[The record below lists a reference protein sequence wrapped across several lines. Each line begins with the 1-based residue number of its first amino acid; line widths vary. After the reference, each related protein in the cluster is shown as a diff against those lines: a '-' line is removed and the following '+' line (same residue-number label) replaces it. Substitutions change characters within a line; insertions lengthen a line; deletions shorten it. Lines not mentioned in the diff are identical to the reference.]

1 MTTPSV
7 LGGGRRCSSP
17 GIPQVAIVGRLPI
30 ESSGDDEMLA
40 TAHDD
45 HWTAEKLLAE
55 VGLKAEVVTRA
66 RSLALIRIAEYVAP
80 DDRRI
85 ERARDRERRVA
96 QHLGFDASGRETPE
110 QARVGVDLRGG
121 RIGRARLAK
130 SRRRHEQA
138 NRLLRRPA
146 AGDKL

>member
-1 MTTPSV
+1 MLNESRFHDLKIVAGWPALPTTT
-7 LGGGRRCSSP
+7 P

-40 TAHDD
+40 SAHDD

-85 ERARDRERRVA
+85 E
-96 QHLGFDASGRETPE
+96 L
-110 QARVGVDLRGG
+110 
-121 RIGRARLAK
+121 ARLAGLD
-130 SRRRHEQA
+130 A
-138 NRLLRRPA
+138 LRVVGVRPRP
-146 AGDKL
+146 